1 MMAGEPSI
9 EEIQELLDPKTLSL
23 PASMPV
29 RRIEAAEYVDW
40 EGEDAIRVTVV
51 LEDSV
56 DVGDDSVTGQDV
68 LDLQEAI
75 RSKLREHK
83 IAEFAYISITSERE
97 LEEDVDLPE

>member
-9 EEIQELLDPKTLSL
+9 EEIQKLLDPKTLSL

-29 RRIEAAEYVDW
+29 RRIEAEEYVDW

-68 LDLQEAI
+68 LDLKWAI
-75 RSKLREHK
+75 RQRLIENKV
-83 IAEFAYISITSERE
+83 AEFAYISITSESE

>member
-1 MMAGEPSI
+1 M
-9 EEIQELLDPKTLSL
+9 
-23 PASMPV
+23 
-29 RRIEAAEYVDW
+29 
-40 EGEDAIRVTVV
+40 
-51 LEDSV
+51 